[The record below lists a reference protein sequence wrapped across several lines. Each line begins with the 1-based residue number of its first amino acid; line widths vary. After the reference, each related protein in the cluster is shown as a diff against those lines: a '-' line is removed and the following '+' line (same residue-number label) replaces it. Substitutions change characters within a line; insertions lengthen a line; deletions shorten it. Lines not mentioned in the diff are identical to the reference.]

1 VRGENI
7 NVENPSFMGDS
18 DSDRSYLE
26 IKKSAYEDMGDPQMT
41 EHAHEDDDP
50 ELDEL
55 VSLNFK
61 ISERERREFKVWC
74 AGRGL
79 TQVEAFKRGFRLLKE
94 KDEAR

>member
-1 VRGENI
+1 M
-7 NVENPSFMGDS
+7 ENPSFISDS

-41 EHAHEDDDP
+41 EHVHGDDDP

-74 AGRGL
+74 ASRGF
-79 TQVEAFKRGFRLLKE
+79 TQVQAFKMGFRALKSKEE
-94 KDEAR
+94 KTE